1 MNPEEATEIGRR
13 LKDFCGTVSSY
24 RLLDGSSAR
33 GGTWTA
39 GGCLIL
45 AHAMH
50 VMLSAKGEKTKVAI
64 LKNKVPQ
71 HAVCVVRLSNGAD
84 AFFDG
89 DGISRRDGLLR
100 RWLEE
105 EDVAPPLSIVFPR
118 RYPDVMPVPGGEQ
131 EALKKRLASI
141 FNPRRRK

>member
-1 MNPEEATEIGRR
+1 MNQNEAMKIGLCLRR
-13 LKDFCGTVSSY
+13 FCKSNASYAVLDSSK
-24 RLLDGSSAR
+24 AK
-33 GGTWTA
+33 GGTWLA

-71 HAVCVVRLSNGAD
+71 HAVCVVRLSNGVD

-89 DGISRRDGLLR
+89 DGISSREELLW
-100 RWLEE
+100 RWLEQ
-105 EDVAPPLSIVFPR
+105 EDVAPPLSIFFPR
-118 RYPDVMPVPGGEQ
+118 QYPDVMPAPGKEQ
-131 EALKKRLASI
+131 EVLVKRIASVL
-141 FNPRRRK
+141 